1 MGTFSGAI
9 TGRGSVSTLGRPNPA
24 TGDSGYNLVGR
35 GSPNAPV
42 AVPVTPFTPYTTPI
56 AEPEGIGAA
65 DFGRSVTSPG
75 AGGLL
80 QAALQQA
87 LNAQFLRSGR
97 IAGARNDRA
106 LFGATGISR
115 IAAGLRKGKG
125 LSAFGSGNN
134 TGGSSESMF

>member
-1 MGTFSGAI
+1 MAGFPATTVLRNNPVTLGRNGGI
-9 TGRGSVSTLGRPNPA
+9 GQNGYVLTGRGT
-24 TGDSGYNLVGR
+24 
-35 GSPNAPV
+35 PNAPV
-42 AVPVTPFTPYTTPI
+42 AVPANPFTPYDTPV

-97 IAGARNDRA
+97 NAAARNDRA

-125 LSAFGSGNN
+125 LSAFGSGNK
-134 TGGSSESMF
+134 TSGSSESMF